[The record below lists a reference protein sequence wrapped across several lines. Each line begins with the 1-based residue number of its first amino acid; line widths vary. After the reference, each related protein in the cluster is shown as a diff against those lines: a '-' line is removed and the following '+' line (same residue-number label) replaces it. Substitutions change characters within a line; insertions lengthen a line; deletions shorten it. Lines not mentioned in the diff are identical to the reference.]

1 MKNKIVMLLLCMSV
15 AAGMLAGC
23 SKKESVV
30 EQPRPNAVDSVER
43 APRKV
48 EGTDWMKADDLIAS
62 LESCGFEGETE
73 EKESADNLI
82 VYSFEY
88 PGNDYDA
95 DNYLRGT
102 INYYSDD
109 VDNHTWQIAIGFSDN
124 KVPDILEH
132 LTEYLGV
139 ENDDDKQIFKEE
151 MEGLEM
157 KSVELQL
164 SSGVARLIL
173 APEGNQLII
182 TPDNP
187 NSSYVVHVSVPET
200 EPETPAPVEIAKPT
214 PSASDEE
221 GSDDTSEESVEND
234 AEGDEEGVAEP
245 SDEQTGIEFMEDDD
259 AQLEDAARQQEQE
272 AMDAYNAMH
281 GNGNSGDGIQIG
293 E

>member
-1 MKNKIVMLLLCMSV
+1 MKNKIVMLLLCMSMSI
-15 AAGMLAGC
+15 GMLAGC
-23 SKKESVV
+23 SKKEPVV

-62 LESCGFEGETE
+62 LESCGFTGEKE
-73 EKESADNLI
+73 EKENADNLI
-82 VYSFEY
+82 VYSFEH

-139 ENDDDKQIFKEE
+139 ENDADKQIFKEE

-200 EPETPAPVEIAKPT
+200 EPETPAPVEITKPT
-214 PSASDEE
+214 PNASDEE
-221 GSDDTSEESVEND
+221 VSDDTSEESGENE
-234 AEGDEEGVAEP
+234 AEVDEEGVGEP
-245 SDEQTGIEFMEDDD
+245 SDEQTGIEFVEDDD